1 MRSIVN
7 GGPGT
12 VDVLQQLRSSEYRVE
27 AMEVPVPYQWCFDNC
42 GGAATVEF
50 LQIGRLVTVEWLSFW
65 RYCKSGGTVTVEVL
79 HQLRSCNSGVPK
91 TFQVL

>member
-27 AMEVPVPYQWCFDNC
+27 AMEVPGQGKCHINGDS
-42 GGAATVEF
+42 T
-50 LQIGRLVTVEWLSFW
+50 
-65 RYCKSGGTVTVEVL
+65 TVEVL
-79 HQLRSCNSGVPK
+79 QQLSSFK
-91 TFQVL
+91 LEDL